1 MNALQEED
9 ASPMTTAGS
18 TSTDTSH
25 DEESDDI
32 RDAQL
37 NDDVLS
43 SILRLKE
50 TNQQP
55 EETTLAR
62 MGHEARQLHQQWPQL
77 IVQDGVLYQKVET
90 KTDMIFTSN
99 SLSLDHEKSLSYRR
113 HIVVA

>member
-9 ASPMTTAGS
+9 TSPVTTAES

-37 NDDVLS
+37 NDYVLS

-55 EETTLAR
+55 EEATLAG
-62 MGHEARQLHQQWPQL
+62 MGREACQLHQQWPQL
-77 IVQDGVLYQKVET
+77 IVQDGVLYWKVENQ
-90 KTDMIFTSN
+90 DGHDFY
-99 SLSLDHEKSLSYRR
+99 LQL
-113 HIVVA
+113 VVPRS